1 MSNKSIIPV
10 SENTE
15 DVWCTWQELTVP
27 SLSWSEGRKVVLGH
41 EAKLQAAL
49 QSLEAEF
56 NEKNRDLNPSWELQ
70 KELSNMYGLIGAI
83 KRSLSK

>member
-1 MSNKSIIPV
+1 MNKNIIPV

-15 DVWCTWQELTVP
+15 DVWAVWQELTVE
-27 SLSWSEGRKVVLGH
+27 SLSWSVGRKVILGH
-41 EAKLQAAL
+41 EARLAAAL

-56 NEKNRDLNPSWELQ
+56 AEKNQGHNPTWELQ